1 MGERMAEEISKEA
14 WAALE
19 FMKPEDRAEYI
30 FKIALEK
37 APGLV
42 REKSRTPHS
51 PNSNALHDFI
61 YKIGERLGLVV
72 TKINETSAIGP
83 TPAHE
88 VEITTVSGQTGR
100 DEHTMRFTI
109 NDLAEVTLREHFQM
123 QEREVNLLGLPP
135 ELRMPAT
142 VMKVVRR
149 KP

>member
-19 FMKPEDRAEYI
+19 FMRPEDRAEYV

-61 YKIGERLGLVV
+61 FKVGERLGLVV
-72 TKINETSAIGP
+72 TKIQENAAIGP

-88 VEITTVSGQTGR
+88 VEITVVNGKNGQN
-100 DEHTMRFTI
+100 EHTMRFTI
-109 NDLAEVTLREHFQM
+109 DDHAEVTLREHFKVQTRDPM
-123 QEREVNLLGLPP
+123 EFLGL
-135 ELRMPAT
+135 EK
-142 VMKVVRR
+142 MKYVPGR
-149 KP
+149 K